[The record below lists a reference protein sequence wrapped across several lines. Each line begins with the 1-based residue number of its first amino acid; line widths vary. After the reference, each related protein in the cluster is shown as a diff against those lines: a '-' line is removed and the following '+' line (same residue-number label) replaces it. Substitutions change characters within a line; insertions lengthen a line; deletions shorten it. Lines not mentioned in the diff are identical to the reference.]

1 MQLEAIRR
9 DVADLDAWHQPLHG
23 HLRFGPIMPR
33 ANFPEHVIA
42 RFLSPQGLWTSE
54 FGIVGNTISPE
65 GRLYNMVYLVD

>member
-1 MQLEAIRR
+1 
-9 DVADLDAWHQPLHG
+9 
-23 HLRFGPIMPR
+23 MPR